1 MRMGIIAKRQKR
13 RQAAQARKQ
22 AIRFAA
28 VVCMLA
34 CMASASSIWNRV
46 ERFASIQVFSR
57 GSEQE
62 VTLPRYEIYALQLAV
77 FDSGE
82 RAAAELKRLQQ
93 AGVRC
98 MIWQRER
105 MRIVAD
111 AAFSREALNLDA
123 AKGQEAYVIRDT
135 LEAVTLRLSTDELS
149 MVQASELLQT
159 PDRMLNVLLSREKT
173 LETIVSDVRALA
185 AAAIDT
191 HPENALYTQLA
202 QSLMDWSL
210 LMEKTLEE
218 TDETTAASYGAVTLC
233 TLCRE
238 LRQALSTLS
247 TASAQRTPSTAA
259 DVMPPA

>member
-1 MRMGIIAKRQKR
+1 MRMGIIAKRQKQR
-13 RQAAQARKQ
+13 RAAQVRKQ
-22 AIRFAA
+22 TMRFAA
-28 VVCMLA
+28 AICMLA
-34 CMASASSIWNRV
+34 CAASAFSIRNGI
-46 ERFASIQVFSR
+46 EHLTSIQVFSQ
-57 GSEQE
+57 GSQQE
-62 VTLPRYEIYALQLAV
+62 VTLPQYEVYALQLAV

-82 RAAAELKRLQQ
+82 RAAAELKRLQHL
-93 AGVRC
+93 GVRGI
-98 MIWQRER
+98 IWQRER

-111 AAFSREALNLDA
+111 AAFSREALNLNA

-135 LEAVTLRLSTDELS
+135 LEAVTLRLSTDALS
-149 MVQASELLQT
+149 IAQAIELLQT
-159 PDRMLNVLLSREKT
+159 PDAALRMLLSGEQS
-173 LETIVSDVRALA
+173 LEMIAAHVKALA
-185 AAAIDT
+185 AEAIDT

-202 QSLMDWSL
+202 QSLMDWSV

-218 TDETTAASYGAVTLC
+218 TDEITAASYGAVTLC